1 MMSNTGYQQHFEP
14 IAARR
19 PPVNETGLMAW
30 IQRGF
35 FDGPVNS
42 LLTVLFVAM
51 LVWAIPP
58 IQLDHLVR
66 HSQCRQ
72 RSLPGSSRLRCLLG
86 CGGRKRQTHFVWTL
100 SL

>member
-1 MMSNTGYQQHFEP
+1 MSTTGYQQHFEP

-19 PPVNETGLMAW
+19 PPVNETGVWAW

-42 LLTVLFVAM
+42 FLTVLFLAL

-58 IQLDHLVR
+58 I
-66 HSQCRQ
+66 
-72 RSLPGSSRLRCLLG
+72 
-86 CGGRKRQTHFVWTL
+86 FNWTVCYAIPNADN
-100 SL
+100 